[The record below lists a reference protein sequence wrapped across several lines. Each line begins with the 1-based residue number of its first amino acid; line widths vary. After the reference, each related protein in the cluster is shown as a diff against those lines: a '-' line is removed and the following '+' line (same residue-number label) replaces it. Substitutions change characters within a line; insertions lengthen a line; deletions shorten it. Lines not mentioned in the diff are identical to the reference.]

1 LLDKAV
7 FRGLKSHA
15 FSAGYSW
22 QPFCLVDNRCSSPYG
37 NVRSSEL
44 TNSMFP
50 AQKQDTPPAD
60 ATASAA
66 GGFGKV
72 LNSIQGLQQRLDDFS
87 VEDVSRAQSKAENLI
102 RELSLLQLKLN
113 GLAIT
118 EQVLTDA
125 RRTIVSIPENNFD
138 LVDFDTLEK
147 YPTLHLLVKAST
159 LVELVRVRAQAF
171 ANYID
176 ELNAAR
182 ESAEA
187 ITVNF
192 EPQGSK
198 ASASPFPQLGASA
211 AFEAGG
217 GENATA
223 ELLVPRV
230 QLDELPAQKPGPEK
244 GGRHSQSAS
253 LLDQPHG
260 GSDKKKTTAAKSGFN
275 QRLLD
280 DLIDTYGDFASSP
293 NLPALLKATKPV
305 MPKASEYEPFAAHSV
320 KREDVTLP
328 AVLPE
333 AVRVKVGTAKPVPT
347 KITQDEIIFPPAVE
361 HPRPTKQNEIDR
373 QLKNIIKDYGEYD
386 LYQRHSSLNLKVV
399 GILTF
404 AFLLLVLGGLY
415 FFRSR
420 APVASVPASSA
431 WQSNVQSSSSSPGS
445 EGAGTNSAGR
455 ASSRNVTSNPGAA
468 ETLSDPAINTK
479 QKK

>member
-1 LLDKAV
+1 
-7 FRGLKSHA
+7 
-15 FSAGYSW
+15 
-22 QPFCLVDNRCSSPYG
+22 
-37 NVRSSEL
+37 
-44 TNSMFP
+44 MFP
-50 AQKQDTPPAD
+50 AQKQETPPAN

-102 RELSLLQLKLN
+102 RELSFLQLKLN

-125 RRTIVSIPENNFD
+125 RRTIISIPDNNFD
-138 LVDFDTLEK
+138 LIDFDSLEK
-147 YPTLHLLVKAST
+147 YPTLHLLIKAST
-159 LVELVRVRAQAF
+159 LVELVRVRAQSF

-187 ITVNF
+187 ITVNS
-192 EPQGSK
+192 EPRGSIVPR
-198 ASASPFPQLGASA
+198 SPFPQLEASTA
-211 AFEAGG
+211 VEAGG
-217 GENATA
+217 SENASA
-223 ELLVPRV
+223 ELLLPRV
-230 QLDELPAQKPGPEK
+230 QLDELPAQEPEPEK

-260 GSDKKKTTAAKSGFN
+260 GSDKKKTISAKSGFN

-293 NLPALLKATKPV
+293 NPSASLKAAKPV
-305 MPKASEYEPFAAHSV
+305 MPKASEYEPPAAHSV
-320 KREDVTLP
+320 KLEDVTLP
-328 AVLPE
+328 AALPE
-333 AVRVKVGTAKPVPT
+333 AVRVQVGTAKPVPT
-347 KITQDEIIFPPAVE
+347 KITDDEILFPSVE
-361 HPRPTKQNEIDR
+361 HPRPTAENVTTSTKRDEIDR

-415 FFRSR
+415 FFRSS
-420 APVASVPASSA
+420 APVVSVPASSA
-431 WQSNVQSSSSSPGS
+431 RQSNVKSSSSSPGS

-455 ASSRNVTSNPGAA
+455 ATTRNVTSNRGPA
-468 ETLSDPAINTK
+468 ETLPGPAINTK

>member
-1 LLDKAV
+1 
-7 FRGLKSHA
+7 
-15 FSAGYSW
+15 
-22 QPFCLVDNRCSSPYG
+22 
-37 NVRSSEL
+37 
-44 TNSMFP
+44 MFP
-50 AQKQDTPPAD
+50 AQKQKTPSAN
-60 ATASAA
+60 TTESAA

-87 VEDVSRAQSKAENLI
+87 VEDVSRAQSKAENLV

-113 GLAIT
+113 RLAIT
-118 EQVLTDA
+118 EQVVTDA
-125 RRTIVSIPENNFD
+125 RRTIISMPDNNFD
-138 LVDFDTLEK
+138 LVDFDSLEK

-159 LVELVRVRAQAF
+159 LVELVKVRAQSF

-187 ITVNF
+187 MTVNS

-198 ASASPFPQLGASA
+198 TLPSPFPQLEASGAV
-211 AFEAGG
+211 EAGG
-217 GENATA
+217 ESASA
-223 ELLVPRV
+223 DLLPPRV

-244 GGRHSQSAS
+244 GGRHSQGAS
-253 LLDQPHG
+253 LLDQPRSG
-260 GSDKKKTTAAKSGFN
+260 TDNRKTTSAKSGFN

-293 NLPALLKATKPV
+293 NLTASLKAAKPV
-305 MPKASEYEPFAAHSV
+305 LPKAPEYEPPAARSV
-320 KREDVTLP
+320 KLEDVTLP
-328 AVLPE
+328 TVLPE
-333 AVRVKVGTAKPVPT
+333 AVRVKVGTAEPVPT
-347 KITQDEIIFPPAVE
+347 KITQDEIIFRPAVE
-361 HPRPTKQNEIDR
+361 HPLPTDEKVTTSTKQDEIDR

-386 LYQRHSSLNLKVV
+386 LYQRHSSPNLKVV

-415 FFRSR
+415 FFRSP

-431 WQSNVQSSSSSPGS
+431 QESDVTSSSSSSGS
-445 EGAGTNSAGR
+445 EGAGNNSAGR
-455 ASSRNVTSNPGAA
+455 ASSRNVTSNPGPA
-468 ETLSDPAINTK
+468 ETFSGPVINTK

>member
-1 LLDKAV
+1 
-7 FRGLKSHA
+7 
-15 FSAGYSW
+15 
-22 QPFCLVDNRCSSPYG
+22 
-37 NVRSSEL
+37 
-44 TNSMFP
+44 MFP
-50 AQKQDTPPAD
+50 AQKQETPPAN

-113 GLAIT
+113 GLAII
-118 EQVLTDA
+118 EQIVADA
-125 RRTIVSIPENNFD
+125 RRTIIPIPDNNFD
-138 LVDFDTLEK
+138 LVDFDSLEK

-159 LVELVRVRAQAF
+159 LVELVRVRAQSF

-176 ELNAAR
+176 ELNAAH
-182 ESAEA
+182 ESPEA
-187 ITVNF
+187 MTVNS
-192 EPQGSK
+192 EPQSK
-198 ASASPFPQLGASA
+198 TPPSPFPQLEASA
-211 AFEAGG
+211 AIEAGG
-217 GENATA
+217 GENASP
-223 ELLVPRV
+223 ELLLPRV

-260 GSDKKKTTAAKSGFN
+260 ERDKKETISAKSGFN

-280 DLIDTYGDFASSP
+280 DLIDTYGDFARSP
-293 NLPALLKATKPV
+293 NLTASLEAAKPV
-305 MPKASEYEPFAAHSV
+305 PPKPSEYKPLGAHSV
-320 KREDVTLP
+320 KLEDMTLP
-328 AVLPE
+328 AASPE
-333 AVRVKVGTAKPVPT
+333 AVRVQVETAKPVVT
-347 KITQDEIIFPPAVE
+347 KNTQDEIIFPPAVE
-361 HPRPTKQNEIDR
+361 HPRPADAKVTTSIKQDEIDR

-386 LYQRHSSLNLKVV
+386 LYQRHSSPNLKVV

-415 FFRSR
+415 FFRSP

-431 WQSNVQSSSSSPGS
+431 QQSDVQSSSSSSGS

-455 ASSRNVTSNPGAA
+455 ASSRNVTSNPGPA
-468 ETLSDPAINTK
+468 ETLSGPVINTK